1 MRVDRN
7 CNRCTRRVAKDG
19 MRLVAMAVVFLTLSL
34 ARAQTIADPFAE
46 PLPDEVSAVFALA
59 GLDESQQARMT
70 APQRGYPRQPAPED
84 TLGAKLRNFY
94 SGALASLK
102 GSRESGIERASL
114 TIVPEAPL
122 LSETRDLDLTYTIRN
137 TGRQMTRLEFP
148 TSQRLEIVTRTSS
161 GTVVERWSD
170 DRVFQAG
177 EGLVV
182 INPDERIEF
191 QEKVP
196 TRDMRAGAAYTV
208 EASLAAEP
216 NFAIEQTIQTR

>member
-1 MRVDRN
+1 
-7 CNRCTRRVAKDG
+7 

-34 ARAQTIADPFAE
+34 ARAQTNADPFAE

-94 SGALASLK
+94 SGAVASFQ
-102 GSRESGIERASL
+102 GRRESSVERASL

-122 LSETRDLDLTYTIRN
+122 LSETRELDLTYTIRN

-148 TSQRLEIVTRTSS
+148 TSQRLEIVTRNSS
-161 GTVVERWSD
+161 GAVIERWSD
-170 DRVFQAG
+170 DRVFQPG

-196 TRDMRAGAAYTV
+196 TRDMRAGASYTV

>member
-1 MRVDRN
+1 
-7 CNRCTRRVAKDG
+7 

-34 ARAQTIADPFAE
+34 ARAQTNADPFAE
-46 PLPDEVSAVFALA
+46 PLPDEVSAVFDLA
-59 GLDESQQARMT
+59 GLDENQQARMT

-94 SGALASLK
+94 SGAVASFQ
-102 GSRESGIERASL
+102 GRRESSVERASL

-122 LSETRDLDLTYTIRN
+122 LSETRELDLTYTIRN
-137 TGRQMTRLEFP
+137 TGRQMARLEFP
-148 TSQRLEIVTRTSS
+148 TSQRLEIVTRNSS
-161 GTVVERWSD
+161 GAVIERWSD
-170 DRVFQAG
+170 DRVFQPG

-196 TRDMRAGAAYTV
+196 TRDMRAGASYTV
-208 EASLAAEP
+208 EASLATEP
-216 NFAIEQTIQTR
+216 DFAIEQTIQTR